1 MGGHTQ
7 KDAGSGEHGS
17 PTFTPKE
24 GGRTLAHGSTPRC
37 ATVGRIAHGLSRK
50 KASPSQEYPG
60 VGGSARLGAWKPEVG
75 ERGRHRTCGAAGVE
89 ERNVGRGLAVFDKVR
104 GPDGACV
111 GRQDGPVARGPSI
124 EIEHLMTGTPK
135 KSKKKPNQKQH
146 ENWNT
151 MSDCKLALC
160 STNQHMDTSHSHS
173 TVTVT
178 VTAQSQHSH
187 STVTVTVTAQ
197 SQHSHS
203 HSHHQSESALYAH
216 GHSTYGITPGVC
228 GAARRCVR
236 P

>member
-135 KSKKKPNQKQH
+135 KSKKNQTK
-146 ENWNT
+146 NNT
-151 MSDCKLALC
+151 RIGTQCRIA
-160 STNQHMDTSHSHS
+160 N
-173 TVTVT
+173 
-178 VTAQSQHSH
+178 
-187 STVTVTVTAQ
+187 
-197 SQHSHS
+197 
-203 HSHHQSESALYAH
+203 
-216 GHSTYGITPGVC
+216 
-228 GAARRCVR
+228 
-236 P
+236 